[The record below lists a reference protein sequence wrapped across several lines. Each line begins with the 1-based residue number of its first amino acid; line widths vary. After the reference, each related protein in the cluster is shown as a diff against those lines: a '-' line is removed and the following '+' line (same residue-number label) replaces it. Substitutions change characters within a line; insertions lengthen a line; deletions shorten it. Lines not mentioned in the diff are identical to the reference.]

1 MNYQITTTQL
11 KQLQSVLGM
20 EISNFFDYS
29 DGFSFTVKTELE
41 AYKAA
46 YKYQGCEAVVKY
58 SPNVEMWSVQVY
70 NHPAINTGQTS

>member
-1 MNYQITTTQL
+1 MEITTTQL
-11 KQLQSVLGM
+11 KSLGNSLGM

-46 YKYQGCEAVVKY
+46 YKYQGLRTVVKFA
-58 SPNVEMWSVQVY
+58 PNVNLWSVQVY
-70 NHPAINTGQTS
+70 NK

>member
-1 MNYQITTTQL
+1 MTYQITPLQL
-11 KQLQSVLGM
+11 KQLQNVLGM

-46 YKYQGCEAVVKY
+46 YRYQGCKTVVRY
-58 SPNVEMWSVQVY
+58 APNVELWSVQVY
-70 NHPAINTGQTS
+70 NHPAINN